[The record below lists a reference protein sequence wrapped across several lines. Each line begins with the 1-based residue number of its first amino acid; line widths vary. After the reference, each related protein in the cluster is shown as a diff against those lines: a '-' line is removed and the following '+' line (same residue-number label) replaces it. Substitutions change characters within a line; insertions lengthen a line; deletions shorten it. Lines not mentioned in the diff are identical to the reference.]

1 MKISEAITW
10 AGEEIRSSSLQEYEG
25 NNTAHSMPA
34 WGNEAEILL
43 ENVLGM
49 KRFGLLMSYEER
61 IKESSFKTFKGLL
74 RKRIEN
80 MPLSYIIGETEF
92 MSLPFTVNQDVLIP
106 RPETEVLVEKV
117 LSALEEKSRVV
128 DLGTGCGNIA
138 VSLAKYLSC
147 SVTAIDIS
155 GKALKIADINAGK
168 NGVRQNVNFFCGN
181 MFTPINSTN
190 EKFDLVIS
198 NPPYV
203 RSGEIPYLS
212 KEVCNYE
219 PSMALDGGKDG
230 LMFYRIIGMNAA
242 SFLKPTGFAAVEVGY
257 GQAKD
262 VCGIFRRH
270 FHSIEIIKD
279 YSGIDRILIA
289 RKM

>member
-1 MKISEAITW
+1 MKISEALTW
-10 AGEEIRSSSLQEYEG
+10 ARDEIKSSS
-25 NNTAHSMPA
+25 PA
-34 WGNEAEILL
+34 WGNETEILL

-61 IKESSFKTFKGLL
+61 IRESSFKTFKGLL
-74 RKRIEN
+74 RKRIESV
-80 MPLSYIIGETEF
+80 PLSYIIGETEF

-117 LSALEEKSRVV
+117 FSELGEKSRVV
-128 DLGTGCGNIA
+128 DIGTGCGNIA

-155 GKALKIADINAGK
+155 GKALKIANINAER
-168 NGVRQNVNFFCGN
+168 NGVRQKVKFFCGD
-181 MFTPINSTN
+181 MFTSLNSTN

-203 RSGEIPYLS
+203 RSGEISSLS

-219 PSMALDGGKDG
+219 PNTALDGGKDG
-230 LMFYRIIGMNAA
+230 LMFYRTIGMNAA
-242 SFLKPTGFAAVEVGY
+242 NFLKPAGFAAVEVGY
-257 GQAKD
+257 DQAKD
-262 VCGIFRRH
+262 VCSIFRRH

-279 YSGIDRILIA
+279 YSGIDRVVIA